1 MSCHDVLFAEHL
13 DAERRTKDVSK
24 QRSTGLGIAL
34 VIFLAACSSS
44 TGGGVDVDAG
54 DKGEGASDSGDA
66 NAAPDGGPASG
77 AGTGTISG
85 AVNGASFTNVAT
97 SYVLGA
103 PDDAATTVVYLF
115 SKPVA
120 CSDLAAPGWDTRIAN
135 GTQFVELK
143 MFGTTPATY
152 KVVTTLT
159 PAPGEASVNYTLSA
173 TSGTPAEQS
182 GGGGT
187 ITLKDVKPTTSA
199 SGSFALV
206 FGASHLDGTF
216 ESAFCAGGH
225 EP

>member
-1 MSCHDVLFAEHL
+1 M
-13 DAERRTKDVSK
+13 SK
-24 QRSTGLGIAL
+24 QRSTRLGIAW

-44 TGGGVDVDAG
+44 TTGGGVDVDAG
-54 DKGEGASDSGDA
+54 DKGDGATDSGDA
-66 NAAPDGGPASG
+66 KAVPVLDGAPASG
-77 AGTGTISG
+77 AGSGTISG
-85 AVNGASFTNVAT
+85 AVNGASFTSVAT

-115 SKPVA
+115 SKAVA
-120 CSDLAAPGWDTRIAN
+120 CSDLTAPGWDTRIAN

-173 TSGTPAEQS
+173 TTGTPAEQS

-187 ITLKDVKPTTSA
+187 VTLNDVQPSTSA

-206 FGASHLDGTF
+206 FGTSHLDGAF